1 MFGFYFLTFFHYFKI
16 YKEHRIINYRND
28 QDSEHACVHGVFR
41 GKDRRRDSE
50 GIWDGHEQTAVFE
63 MDNQQGPIV

>member
-1 MFGFYFLTFFHYFKI
+1 MLLKLALKGLI
-16 YKEHRIINYRND
+16 YLKNELM
-28 QDSEHACVHGVFR
+28 VTR